1 MFTNNLFS
9 PSQHGFIAGRSCTTQ
24 LLIAMDY
31 WAQSLNDGYP
41 VDIVYLDFRKAFDS
55 VPHIRLLTKLKA
67 YGISGYLLDW
77 VQDFLS
83 GRKQRVV
90 LNGDHSS
97 WSTVSSGVPQGS
109 VLGPLLFLIYVNDIP
124 SSVDSTILLFADDA
138 KLYRSIRCEADYL
151 QLQHDIAI
159 ILYEWSKTWLL
170 NFNISKCY
178 LLHLGPI
185 HLYGKYHINGSE
197 ITPTES
203 VKDLGIIVDS
213 SLKFHMH
220 TSTVAARAN
229 RLLALINKSFEY
241 LKANMLL
248 QLYKSF
254 VRPIL
259 EYVYT

>member
-1 MFTNNLFS
+1 MAEKYTDRLF
-9 PSQHGFIAGRSCTTQ
+9 
-24 LLIAMDY
+24 
-31 WAQSLNDGYP
+31 
-41 VDIVYLDFRKAFDS
+41 
-55 VPHIRLLTKLKA
+55 
-67 YGISGYLLDW
+67 DW
-77 VQDFLS
+77 IQDFLS

-109 VLGPLLFLIYVNDIP
+109 VLGPLLFLVYVNDIP

-159 ILYEWSKTWLL
+159 LYEWSKTWLL

-185 HLYGKYHINGSE
+185 HLYGKYYINGSE

-213 SLKFHMH
+213 SLKFHVH

-241 LKANMLL
+241 LNTNMLL

-254 VRPIL
+254 VRFIL
-259 EYVYT
+259 EYGNTVWGPMFTLDQQSVEKIQRRATKLVGEIKDLPYADRLR